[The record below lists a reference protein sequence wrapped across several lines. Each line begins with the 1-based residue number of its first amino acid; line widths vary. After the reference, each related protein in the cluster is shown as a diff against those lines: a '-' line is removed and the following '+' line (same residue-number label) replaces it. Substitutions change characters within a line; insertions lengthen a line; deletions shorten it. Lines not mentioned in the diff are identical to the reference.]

1 VLSGLPGAV
10 AVASGP
16 GLSGEGAAGLANVET
31 GEPLTVEH
39 RFRVASVTKLFI
51 ATAVLQLVDEGAFA
65 LDDDAGP
72 IVADVTV
79 RQLLNHTS
87 GLPNFDDD
95 LLAFFEP
102 YRRNPAHRSE
112 LGPREVLAL
121 ALERPRLF
129 APGEGWAYT
138 GSNYQALGLLVE
150 ETTGTP
156 LREELKRRI
165 FGPLGLDAT
174 DLPAETW
181 PVHGLARQYLPADNP
196 MFPGPGP
203 DPVDVTELDLPFNWA
218 GGGIVSSGRD
228 LARFL
233 RALLGGELLQEDLR
247 GDAAHRSIRLGRI
260 GRLWP
265 RNRRSHVA
273 HGQGGVSVRC
283 RVGPPRAR
291 RPHDGCTRER
301 ARRPAGRGH
310 GQRVRRVRRV
320 VGGSRRVGLDATA
333 AEAFASA
340 GPFVRVQFSG
350 VEGSLEQDDEIRI
363 VAAAASG

>member
-1 VLSGLPGAV
+1 LASLDDHLEEVVKSGLPGAV

-16 GLSGEGAAGLANVET
+16 GFRWEGAAGLANVDT
-31 GEPLTVEH
+31 REPLMADH

-65 LDDDAGP
+65 LDGDAGP
-72 IVADVTV
+72 VVADVSI

-150 ETTGTP
+150 EATGTP
-156 LREELKRRI
+156 LRDELKRRI
-165 FGPLGLDAT
+165 FDPLDLAAT

-181 PVHGLARQYLPADNP
+181 PVPGLARQYLPADNP
-196 MFPGPGP
+196 VFPGSGPGLA
-203 DPVDVTELDLPFNWA
+203 DVTELDLPFNWA
-218 GGGIVSSGRD
+218 GGGIVSTGRD
-228 LARFL
+228 IARFL
-233 RALLGGELLQEDLR
+233 EALLGGELLPEDLR
-247 GDAAHRSIRLGRI
+247 TEMLRTVPADWAESDGYGLGI
-260 GRLWP
+260 GE
-265 RNRRSHVA
+265 V
-273 HGQGGVSVRC
+273 
-283 RVGPPRAR
+283 
-291 RPHDGCTRER
+291 T
-301 ARRPAGRGH
+301 
-310 GQRVRRVRRV
+310 
-320 VGGSRRVGLDATA
+320 
-333 AEAFASA
+333 
-340 GPFVRVQFSG
+340 
-350 VEGSLEQDDEIRI
+350 SLMSN
-363 VAAAASG
+363 AASPCGAAWGHLGLGGHTTVALASKPGDRQVVAMVNGYAVSDESWEALGALVWDCYCR

>member
-1 VLSGLPGAV
+1 MLSGLPGSV

-16 GLSGEGAAGLANVET
+16 GLSAEGAAGLANVET
-31 GEPLTVEH
+31 EEPLTVEH

-65 LDDDAGP
+65 LDGDAGP

-156 LREELKRRI
+156 LREELRRRI

-174 DLPAETW
+174 DLPAKTW
-181 PVHGLARQYLPADNP
+181 PVPGLARQYLPADNP

-228 LARFL
+228 LVRFL
-233 RALLGGELLQEDLR
+233 RALLGGELLPEDLR
-247 GDAAHRSIRLGRI
+247 AEMLRTVPSDWDESDGYGLGI
-260 GRLWP
+260 GE
-265 RNRRSHVA
+265 V
-273 HGQGGVSVRC
+273 
-283 RVGPPRAR
+283 
-291 RPHDGCTRER
+291 T
-301 ARRPAGRGH
+301 
-310 GQRVRRVRRV
+310 
-320 VGGSRRVGLDATA
+320 
-333 AEAFASA
+333 
-340 GPFVRVQFSG
+340 
-350 VEGSLEQDDEIRI
+350 SLMGK
-363 VAAAASG
+363 AASPCGAAWGHLGLGGHTTVALASERGDRQVVVMVNAYAVSDESWEALAGLVWSCYCH

>member
-1 VLSGLPGAV
+1 VQSGLPGAV

-16 GLSGEGAAGLANVET
+16 GFSGEGAAGLANVET

-51 ATAVLQLVDEGAFA
+51 ATAVLQLVDEGAFE

-181 PVHGLARQYLPADNP
+181 PVPGLARQYLPADNP

-218 GGGIVSSGRD
+218 GGGIVSSGPD

-233 RALLGGELLQEDLR
+233 QALLGGELLPEDLR
-247 GDAAHRSIRLGRI
+247 AEMLRTIPSDWDESDGYGLGI
-260 GRLWP
+260 GE
-265 RNRRSHVA
+265 V
-273 HGQGGVSVRC
+273 
-283 RVGPPRAR
+283 
-291 RPHDGCTRER
+291 T
-301 ARRPAGRGH
+301 
-310 GQRVRRVRRV
+310 
-320 VGGSRRVGLDATA
+320 
-333 AEAFASA
+333 
-340 GPFVRVQFSG
+340 
-350 VEGSLEQDDEIRI
+350 SLMGK
-363 VAAAASG
+363 AASPCGAAWGHLGLGGHTTVALASERGDRQVVAMVNGYAISHESWEALGGLVWACHCR

>member
-1 VLSGLPGAV
+1 VQSGLPGAV

-16 GLSGEGAAGLANVET
+16 GFRREGAAGLANVET

-65 LDDDAGP
+65 LDGDAGP

-165 FGPLGLDAT
+165 FDPLELGAT

-181 PVHGLARQYLPADNP
+181 PVPGLAREYLPADNP
-196 MFPGPGP
+196 LFPGPGP
-203 DPVDVTELDLPFNWA
+203 GPVDVTELDLPFNWA

-233 RALLGGELLQEDLR
+233 QALLGGELLPDDLR
-247 GDAAHRSIRLGRI
+247 AEMLHTVPSDWDESDGYGLGI
-260 GRLWP
+260 GE
-265 RNRRSHVA
+265 V
-273 HGQGGVSVRC
+273 
-283 RVGPPRAR
+283 
-291 RPHDGCTRER
+291 T
-301 ARRPAGRGH
+301 
-310 GQRVRRVRRV
+310 
-320 VGGSRRVGLDATA
+320 
-333 AEAFASA
+333 
-340 GPFVRVQFSG
+340 
-350 VEGSLEQDDEIRI
+350 SLMGK
-363 VAAAASG
+363 AASPCGSAWGHLGFGGHTTIALTGERGDRQVVVMVNGHAVSDESWEALGALVWACYCR

>member
-1 VLSGLPGAV
+1 MLSGLPGAV

-16 GLSGEGAAGLANVET
+16 GFSGEGAAGLANVET

-51 ATAVLQLVDEGAFA
+51 ATAVLQLVDEGALA
-65 LDDDAGP
+65 LDGDAGP
-72 IVADVTV
+72 VVADVTV

-112 LGPREVLAL
+112 LGPRELLSL

-233 RALLGGELLQEDLR
+233 RALLGGELLEEDPRAEMLRTVPSDWDESDGYGLGIGEVTSLMGKAASPCGAAWGHLGLGGHTTVALASER
-247 GDAAHRSIRLGRI
+247 GDRQVVVMVNGYA
-260 GRLWP
+260 
-265 RNRRSHVA
+265 
-273 HGQGGVSVRC
+273 VSDQSWEALAGLVWSCYC
-283 RVGPPRAR
+283 R
-291 RPHDGCTRER
+291 
-301 ARRPAGRGH
+301 
-310 GQRVRRVRRV
+310 
-320 VGGSRRVGLDATA
+320 
-333 AEAFASA
+333 
-340 GPFVRVQFSG
+340 
-350 VEGSLEQDDEIRI
+350 
-363 VAAAASG
+363 

>member
-1 VLSGLPGAV
+1 VQSGLPGAV

-16 GLSGEGAAGLANVET
+16 DSQWEGATGLANVGTE
-31 GEPLTVEH
+31 EPLTVEH

-51 ATAVLQLVDEGAFA
+51 ATAVLQLVGEGAFG
-65 LDDDAGP
+65 LDDHAGP

-112 LGPREVLAL
+112 LGPREALAL

-165 FGPLGLDAT
+165 IDPLELGAT

-181 PVHGLARQYLPADNP
+181 PVPGLARQYLPADNP
-196 MFPGPGP
+196 HFPGPGP
-203 DPVDVTELDLPFNWA
+203 GFVDVTKLDLPFNWA

-228 LARFL
+228 LVRFL
-233 RALLGGELLQEDLR
+233 QALLGDELLLEDLR
-247 GDAAHRSIRLGRI
+247 AEMLRTVPSDWDESDGYGLGI
-260 GRLWP
+260 GE
-265 RNRRSHVA
+265 V
-273 HGQGGVSVRC
+273 
-283 RVGPPRAR
+283 
-291 RPHDGCTRER
+291 T
-301 ARRPAGRGH
+301 
-310 GQRVRRVRRV
+310 
-320 VGGSRRVGLDATA
+320 
-333 AEAFASA
+333 
-340 GPFVRVQFSG
+340 
-350 VEGSLEQDDEIRI
+350 SLMGK
-363 VAAAASG
+363 AASPCGAAWGHLGLGGHTTVALAGERGDRQVVAMVNGYPASDESWEALGGLVWACYCR